1 MSDEE
6 TPHRALTK
14 VGAISEIDR
23 MKRALQVYRNWI
35 WQDGR
40 DIAELRTRMTLL
52 EQDQLDLRAFINR
65 ILSQNMN

>member
-1 MSDEE
+1 MSEDR
-6 TPHRALTK
+6 TPYKPILGVENTN
-14 VGAISEIDR
+14 VMDR